1 MVPAENPQYVVIVT
15 LGHPDIMKTSAAS
28 AAPFKNIMTQVIK
41 TFRVE
46 PSSEAAPD
54 VPTTW

>member
-1 MVPAENPQYVVIVT
+1 MVPADNPQYVVIVT
-15 LGHPDIMKTSAAS
+15 LGKPDIMKTSAAA

-46 PSSEAAPD
+46 PSTVAAPD
-54 VPTTW
+54 IPTTW